1 VVHLLGAVLA
11 LVRAQPDT
19 RAPLTEALKSKPMEK
34 IHLCHIV
41 FLHHQS
47 VQAHIALEVTIRLD

>member
-41 FLHHQS
+41 FLHQS